1 MTRGSSPGA
10 TSGSSP
16 LARGLLGHADAA
28 RGRLGIIPARAGF
41 TGGLVRRPGRPGDH
55 PRSRGVY
62 MVAVAPRTV
71 RPGSSPLARGLP
83 PAGRSFS
90 QSVRIIPAR
99 AGFTGPGRRRGRDRR
114 DHPRSRGV
122 YGARARGTCTE
133 RGSSPLARGLRMTA
147 PTIPAEVRI
156 IPARAGFT
164 IFHLGRRRAPRD
176 HPRSRGVYT
185 RRLRGEPG
193 GTGSSPLARGLP
205 AKAASLLLSQRI
217 IPARAGFTI
226 LDAVAASI
234 PADHPRSRGVYI
246 SSYEELISTLGSSPL
261 ARGLPIC

>member
-164 IFHLGRRRAPRD
+164 GRAELGGNWATD
-176 HPRSRGVYT
+176 HPRSRGVYGPGAL
-185 RRLRGEPG
+185 RRLDRY
-193 GTGSSPLARGLP
+193 GSSPLARGL
-205 AKAASLLLSQRI
+205 LT
-217 IPARAGFTI
+217 GT
-226 LDAVAASI
+226 
-234 PADHPRSRGVYI
+234 
-246 SSYEELISTLGSSPL
+246 T
-261 ARGLPIC
+261 

>member
-164 IFHLGRRRAPRD
+164 RTSTPGVACGRD

-185 RRLRGEPG
+185 CGSLVSQRTRSLPDPRRLHCRPRARSA
-193 GTGSSPLARGLP
+193 GSP
-205 AKAASLLLSQRI
+205 
-217 IPARAGFTI
+217 
-226 LDAVAASI
+226 
-234 PADHPRSRGVYI
+234 
-246 SSYEELISTLGSSPL
+246 
-261 ARGLPIC
+261 

>member
-1 MTRGSSPGA
+1 MTGGSSPLARGLRIQFGPFMLERGIIPARAGFTARAGSPTDAARDHPRSRGVYVTRGSSPGA

-164 IFHLGRRRAPRD
+164 ASMGVS
-176 HPRSRGVYT
+176 SR
-185 RRLRGEPG
+185 E
-193 GTGSSPLARGLP
+193 
-205 AKAASLLLSQRI
+205 
-217 IPARAGFTI
+217 
-226 LDAVAASI
+226 
-234 PADHPRSRGVYI
+234 
-246 SSYEELISTLGSSPL
+246 
-261 ARGLPIC
+261 

>member
-164 IFHLGRRRAPRD
+164 PSRGAPAPRSSD
-176 HPRSRGVYT
+176 HPRSRGVYHP
-185 RRLRGEPG
+185 RRRRNGEG
-193 GTGSSPLARGLP
+193 HGSSPLARGL
-205 AKAASLLLSQRI
+205 R
-217 IPARAGFTI
+217 
-226 LDAVAASI
+226 
-234 PADHPRSRGVYI
+234 
-246 SSYEELISTLGSSPL
+246 
-261 ARGLPIC
+261 